1 MYTFR
6 RWWELHGLRIG
17 LVSLALFTAW
27 LIRQTNGLPVL
38 ETYRWMQQIA
48 QAVPS
53 DAEALESARVQ
64 ELRSQLQE
72 MEQQNQQLRTLLNA
86 PDLRS
91 VKSVFAPVI
100 GRSTDQWWHQL
111 LLGQGETAG
120 VKVGDMVSGVGGL
133 VGRVTHVTPNTS
145 RVLLLS
151 DPASQV
157 GVTVS
162 RSRAMGYLRGQ
173 AGDQA
178 VMVFFDKVP
187 DIRPGDV
194 VTTSRLSHLFPAG
207 IPVGTVRSIDL
218 TKSPAPE
225 AVIEIS
231 APISRLEWVTVYA
244 NSQRELQGAAAI
256 GLSNGK
262 P

>member
-1 MYTFR
+1 MA
-6 RWWELHGLRIG
+6 
-17 LVSLALFTAW
+17 LVSAW

-38 ETYRWMQQIA
+38 ETYRWMRQIS

-53 DAEALESARVQ
+53 DAEALETAHVQ
-64 ELRSQLQE
+64 ELQSQLQE
-72 MEQQNQQLRTLLNA
+72 MEQQNQQLRTLLEA
-86 PDLRS
+86 PKLKP

-111 LLGQGETAG
+111 LLGQGEAAG
-120 VKVGDMVSGVGGL
+120 IQVGDVVAGVGGL
-133 VGRVTHVTPNTS
+133 VGRVTHVTPTTS

-157 GVTVS
+157 GVTIS

-178 VMVFFDKVP
+178 VMVLFDKVP
-187 DIRPGDV
+187 DIRPDDV
-194 VTTSRLSHLFPAG
+194 VTTSHLSHLFPAG
-207 IPVGTVRSIDL
+207 VPVGTVRSIDL

-244 NSQRELQGAAAI
+244 NSSRELQDTGSARP
-256 GLSNGK
+256 SNGE

>member
-6 RWWELHGLRIG
+6 RWWELHGLRLG
-17 LVSLALFTAW
+17 LISLALVAAW
-27 LIRQTNGLPVL
+27 LVRQTNGLPVL
-38 ETYRWMQQIA
+38 EVYRWMQQLA
-48 QAVPS
+48 QAAPS
-53 DAEALESARVQ
+53 DAEAIETARVR
-64 ELRSQLQE
+64 ELQGQLQE
-72 MEQQNQQLRTLLNA
+72 MQQQNQQLRSLLDS
-86 PDLRS
+86 PDLTP
-91 VKSVFAPVI
+91 VDKVFAPVI

-111 LLGQGETAG
+111 LLGQGKSAG
-120 VKVGDMVSGVGGL
+120 VQVGDVVAGVGGL
-133 VGRVTHVTPNTS
+133 VGRVTHATPNTS

-178 VMVFFDKVP
+178 VMVLFDKVP

-194 VTTSRLSHLFPAG
+194 VVTSRLSQLFPVG

-231 APISRLEWVTVYA
+231 SPISRLEWVTVYS
-244 NSQRELQGAAAI
+244 NPQRDGLGTAATTPD
-256 GLSNGK
+256 NGN

>member
-6 RWWELHGLRIG
+6 RWWELHGLRVG
-17 LVSLALFTAW
+17 LITLALASAW
-27 LIRQTNGLPVL
+27 LVRQTNGMPVL
-38 ETYRWMQQIA
+38 EVYRWMQQVVRA
-48 QAVPS
+48 APS

-64 ELRSQLQE
+64 ELQSQLQE
-72 MEQQNQQLRTLLNA
+72 VEQQNEQLRSLLDS
-86 PDLRS
+86 PDLAP
-91 VKSVFAPVI
+91 VDKVFAPVI

-111 LLGQGETAG
+111 LLGEGESAG
-120 VKVGDMVSGVGGL
+120 IREGDMVAGTGGL
-133 VGRVTHVTPNTS
+133 VGRVTQVTPSTS

-173 AGDQA
+173 AGGQA
-178 VMVFFDKVP
+178 VMVLFDKVP
-187 DIRPGDV
+187 DVTPGDV

-225 AVIEIS
+225 AIIAIS

-244 NSQRELQGAAAI
+244 NSKLEPGASA
-256 GLSNGK
+256 GFLERGR